1 MNTFSA
7 TIVLLTFAFGVS
19 IGSFLNVLIYRMGS
33 GTRLTGRSKCLSC
46 GKTLTP
52 LMLVPLLSYLMLGGR
67 CGHCRSKVSVQYP
80 FVEALTGLLF
90 VLVAAKNSLLL
101 PEYVP
106 VHYFTALLEAAIW
119 SLLVVVLVY
128 DWKHKII
135 PDRLSLLFAVLAG
148 ILLYVRTV
156 NLMTKLPYLPFLDSV
171 PQWIDWAA
179 APVVALPLALVWLL
193 TLGRGMGLGDAKLAW
208 GIGWFLGLGGAVS
221 AVILSFWI
229 AFLPS
234 IMLLFWKSK
243 RFTMKSEI
251 PFAPFLIIG
260 TFVAYTF
267 GVNILSWTF

>member
-33 GTRLTGRSKCLSC
+33 GARLTGRSKCLSC

-171 PQWIDWAA
+171 PHWIDWAA